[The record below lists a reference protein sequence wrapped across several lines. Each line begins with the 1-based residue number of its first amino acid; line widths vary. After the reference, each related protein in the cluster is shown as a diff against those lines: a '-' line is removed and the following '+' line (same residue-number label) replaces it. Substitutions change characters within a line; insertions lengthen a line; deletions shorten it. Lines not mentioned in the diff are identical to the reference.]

1 MSIVN
6 PKDKYLDI
14 NGLRFH
20 YLDWGTFGNQSMLLL
35 HGFMAHARVWDDFAL
50 RLRHRYH
57 ILALD
62 QRGHGESQWSKGAAY
77 TLDDHFLDIYRFIE
91 TLGLDDLILVGHSMG
106 GRNALFYAACAPA
119 KIKRLILVDARPG
132 NNQEASRAL
141 REHLATLPLQAD
153 SLDEVVRAIQTLYP
167 NLPQD
172 ICLNMA
178 NHGYKKAPGGEYIPK
193 YDVRMGLQAERSG
206 YTAEDLWPFLENI
219 TCPTLIV
226 QGEQSRFVSSDDANR
241 MHRILPRAELNEI
254 PEATHLPVLENP
266 PIFYK
271 VLSDFLEEKH

>member
-1 MSIVN
+1 MSVVY

-20 YLDWGTFGNQSMLLL
+20 YLDWGTCGNQSMLLL

-57 ILALD
+57 IFALD
-62 QRGHGESQWSKGAAY
+62 QRGHGESQWSEAAAY
-77 TLDDHFLDIYRFIE
+77 TLDDHFSDIYRFIE
-91 TLGLDDLILVGHSMG
+91 AVGLDDLILIGHSMG
-106 GRNALFYAACAPA
+106 GRNALFYTACTPI

-167 NLPQD
+167 NLPRD
-172 ICLNMA
+172 ICLNLA
-178 NHGYKKAPGGEYIPK
+178 NHGYKKAQGGELIPK
-193 YDVRMGLQAERSG
+193 YDVRMSSQAERSG
-206 YTAEDLWPFLENI
+206 YTTEDLWPFLENI
-219 TCPTLIV
+219 KCPTLIV
-226 QGEQSRFVSSDDANR
+226 KGKQSRFVSSEDANKMR
-241 MHRILPRAELNEI
+241 RVIPRAELNEI

-271 VLSDFLEEKH
+271 VISDFLGKKH